1 MAEAKEHLERL
12 AELSEKIT
20 ALAMSIKQAEKDLK
34 SQWVDEV
41 EQRDLQSVKDHMNVV
56 EDALR
61 VLRKEM
67 SHIEA
72 EHCKEGKRKL

>member
-12 AELSEKIT
+12 RELSEKI
-20 ALAMSIKQAEKDLK
+20 AGLVRSIKQAEKDLK
-34 SQWVDEV
+34 FQWVDEI
-41 EQRDLQSVKDHMNVV
+41 EQRDLQSVKDHMTAV